1 MSDVRCRN
9 IRMKYIYL
17 ITNIFKIADMERS
30 DMNKRT
36 MKMALEV
43 IKLTKLFPLCQESKV
58 MTYQIIKS
66 STSTAANYRSAGRGK
81 SLKDFI
87 AKLGIA
93 EEECDETIFWLEMI
107 LEANLAP
114 VEVTKPIKQEAAE
127 ILAIIV
133 SSIKTAKKN
142 LDK

>member
-1 MSDVRCRN
+1 MDR
-9 IRMKYIYL
+9 L
-17 ITNIFKIADMERS
+17 E
-30 DMNKRT
+30 MNRRT
-36 MKMALEV
+36 MNMALEV
-43 IKLTKLFPLCQESKV
+43 IKLTKLFPVCQESKV
-58 MTYQIIKS
+58 VTYQIIKS

-81 SLKDFI
+81 SSKDFI

-107 LEANLAP
+107 SEAHLAP
-114 VEVTKPIKQEAAE
+114 VEAMLPIKQEAAE

>member
-1 MSDVRCRN
+1 MNRP
-9 IRMKYIYL
+9 
-17 ITNIFKIADMERS
+17 

-43 IKLTKLFPLCQESKV
+43 IKLTKLFPLCQESKIV
-58 MTYQIIKS
+58 SNQIIKS

-87 AKLGIA
+87 SKLGIA
-93 EEECDETIFWLEMI
+93 EEECDETLFWLEMI
-107 LEANLAP
+107 SEANLASQ
-114 VEVTKPIKQEAAE
+114 EVILPIKQEASE

-133 SSIKTAKKN
+133 SSIKTAKNN
-142 LDK
+142 LNK

>member
-1 MSDVRCRN
+1 
-9 IRMKYIYL
+9 MKYIYL

>member
-1 MSDVRCRN
+1 
-9 IRMKYIYL
+9 
-17 ITNIFKIADMERS
+17 MERS

-43 IKLTKLFPLCQESKV
+43 IKLTKLFPLSQESKV
-58 MTYQIIKS
+58 ITYQIIKS
-66 STSTAANYRSAGRGK
+66 ATSTAANYRAAGRGK
-81 SLKDFI
+81 STKDFI

-93 EEECDETIFWLEMI
+93 EEECDESLFWLDMI
-107 LEANLAP
+107 LEANLASF
-114 VEVTKPIKQEAAE
+114 EATQPIRQEASE

-142 LDK
+142 LNN

>member
-1 MSDVRCRN
+1 
-9 IRMKYIYL
+9 
-17 ITNIFKIADMERS
+17 
-30 DMNKRT
+30 MN
-36 MKMALEV
+36 MALEV
-43 IKLTKLFPLCQESKV
+43 IKLTKLFPVCQESKV
-58 MTYQIIKS
+58 VTYQIIKS

-81 SLKDFI
+81 SSKDFI

-107 LEANLAP
+107 SEAHLAP
-114 VEVTKPIKQEAAE
+114 VEAMLPIKQEAAE

>member
-1 MSDVRCRN
+1 MDR
-9 IRMKYIYL
+9 
-17 ITNIFKIADMERS
+17 F

-36 MKMALEV
+36 MKMALDV
-43 IKLTKLFPLCQESKV
+43 IKLTKLFPLSQESKV
-58 MTYQIIKS
+58 ITYQIIKS
-66 STSTAANYRSAGRGK
+66 STSTAANYRAAGRGK

-87 AKLGIA
+87 SKLGIA

-107 LEANLAP
+107 HEANLAP
-114 VEVTKPIKQEAAE
+114 LEATKPIKQETSE
-127 ILAIIV
+127 ILSIIV

>member
-1 MSDVRCRN
+1 
-9 IRMKYIYL
+9 
-17 ITNIFKIADMERS
+17 MERS

-58 MTYQIIKS
+58 ITYQIIKS

-107 LEANLAP
+107 LEANLASA
-114 VEVTKPIKQEAAE
+114 EATKPIKQEASE

-142 LDK
+142 LEK

>member
-1 MSDVRCRN
+1 MD
-9 IRMKYIYL
+9 
-17 ITNIFKIADMERS
+17 RS

-36 MKMALEV
+36 MKMALEI

-58 MTYQIIKS
+58 FTQQIIRS
-66 STSTAANYRSAGRGK
+66 ATSTAANYRAAGRGK
-81 SLKDFI
+81 SSKDFI
-87 AKLGIA
+87 AKLAIA

-107 LEANLAP
+107 SEANLALN
-114 VEVTKPIKQEAAE
+114 EVTHPLKQETAE

-142 LDK
+142 LDKQS